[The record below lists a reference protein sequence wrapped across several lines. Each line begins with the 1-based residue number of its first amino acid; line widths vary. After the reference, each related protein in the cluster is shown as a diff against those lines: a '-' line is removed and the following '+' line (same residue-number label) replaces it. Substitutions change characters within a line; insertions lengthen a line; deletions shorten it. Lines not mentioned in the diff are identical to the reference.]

1 MTPAMKVKDTWLQ
14 GFLCLC
20 MVAWGA
26 VGPVGAQALHVD
38 ELRNGTVL
46 VVVVEPLS
54 DATTVVWPATDSE
67 GNRSSVTVTS
77 GGLTLVADLE
87 AALSGDLETVAP
99 AVVVAVGG
107 TPAPGLQSVIERLVE
122 GRTVAGRP
130 SSTREHVT
138 EGRLERRLGNPG
150 SDAEIRLEVNLPP
163 PSDPT
168 RSTVEVL
175 WDLLPEILA
184 GDLAGIHSRVA
195 GNQGVLEARTDAEA
209 AEMAVDQLRLGL
221 ARIAENPNLEGDLV
235 DASTGRLIVRRRALL
250 EQHPESAEQLL
261 DLWIEGGG
269 DAVREF
275 LFGGDGVTAIGV
287 RNAARQWLPQHP
299 GSTVLILP
307 PRTFNPRFASPPE
320 VVQLENGL
328 SAAILE
334 RPGASLAAVC
344 LRPVV
349 VPDLDGELAATVLAR
364 LARELRSGENQPG
377 WVKVSPWPPQLELA
391 ASPEGLG
398 ELSETLH
405 AAVARLAEDR
415 RPVMDEGGSARRRAL
430 RMMGG
435 LLGVAEGAALTPA
448 ELLDMGNIAL
458 GLVAEDGEAAA
469 EALRKFWTGGA
480 SSSRVPSGQ
489 VVAPVPR
496 TREAAAGT
504 QSVLVANLEVGYGA
518 GESIR
523 LVVAEV
529 LAQRARRI
537 FQASFIE
544 VIGPF
549 VPGRNPLL
557 LVVSA
562 ETPLGVIE
570 DGLRN
575 FWGDLTA
582 PATEGEIEGIR
593 RQIAAMSAATW
604 SGSSGRARRSAA
616 VAAGAAFW
624 RASSDMEMEI
634 LSVSVEEVNATLGAV
649 SVWEN
654 IATTGAGVLPIAEF
668 DGN

>member
-14 GFLCLC
+14 GFLCLF
-20 MVAWGA
+20 MVALGA
-26 VGPVGAQALHVD
+26 VGPAGAQALHVD

-54 DATTVVWPATDSE
+54 DATTVAWPTTDSE
-67 GNRSSVTVTS
+67 GNPSTVTVTS
-77 GGLTLVADLE
+77 GGLTLFADLE

-107 TPAPGLQSVIERLVE
+107 TPGPSLQSVVERLVD
-122 GRTVAGRP
+122 GRTAEEKP
-130 SSTREHVT
+130 FPTRET
-138 EGRLERRLGNPG
+138 ILEGRLERRLGIPG
-150 SDAEIRLEVNLPP
+150 SDAEIRLEVNLPSP
-163 PSDPT
+163 GDPS
-168 RSTVEVL
+168 RSTIEVL
-175 WDLLPEILA
+175 WDLLPAVLA
-184 GDLAGIHSRVA
+184 GDLAGVRSRVA
-195 GNQGVLEARTDAEA
+195 GNRGVLEARTDAEI
-209 AEMAVDQLRLGL
+209 AEISVDQLRLGL
-221 ARIAENPNLEGDLV
+221 ARIAENPNLEADLV
-235 DASTGRLIVRRRALL
+235 DASARRLIVRRRALL
-250 EQHPESAEQLL
+250 EQHPESAKQLL
-261 DLWIEGGG
+261 DLWIEDSA

-275 LFGGDGVTAIGV
+275 LFGGDGVTTDGV
-287 RNAARQWLPQHP
+287 RSAARQWLPQHP
-299 GSTVLILP
+299 GSTVLVLP
-307 PRTFNPRFASPPE
+307 PRTFNPRFAAPPE
-320 VVQLENGL
+320 MVQLENGL

-364 LARELRSGENQPG
+364 LARELRSGESQPG

-391 ASPEGLG
+391 ASPERLG

-405 AAVARLAEDR
+405 AAVDRLAEDR
-415 RPVMDEGGSARRRAL
+415 RPVMEEGGSARRKAL

-448 ELLDMGNIAL
+448 ELLNTGNIAL
-458 GLVAEDGEAAA
+458 GIVAEDGEAAR
-469 EALRKFWTGGA
+469 EALRKFWVGGV
-480 SSSRVPSGQ
+480 SSAPAPSGQ

-496 TREAAAGT
+496 TREGAAGT
-504 QSVLVANLEVGYGA
+504 RSVLVADLEVGYGA
-518 GESIR
+518 GEAVR

-537 FQASFIE
+537 FPESSTE

-557 LVVSA
+557 LLVSA
-562 ETPLGVIE
+562 DAPLNTIEEGVRAAWANMI
-570 DGLRN
+570 
-575 FWGDLTA
+575 A
-582 PATEGEIEGIR
+582 PASEGELEGIR
-593 RQIAAMSAATW
+593 RRVAAFSAATW

-616 VAAGAAFW
+616 VAAGAVNW
-624 RASSDMEMEI
+624 RASSDMEMDI
-634 LSVSVEEVNATLGAV
+634 LSVSVDEVNATLGTI

-654 IATTGAGVLPIAEF
+654 IPTTGAGVLPITQF
-668 DGN
+668 DEN